1 MTKRTN
7 YSGHIRLLAV
17 ATLAVALGAAAP
29 GASAEDGASPI
40 KATLTDGRT
49 GQDAGDSGVTL
60 YAQKRKSSRGKKP
73 NRRDPQP
80 SRKSPARSKKA
91 RVPAAETLPWPDNV
105 KALAGSG
112 AVLVVDHHAARGE
125 PSELISLNPDRDYV
139 PASILKLVTSAA
151 ALSSLGPGYR
161 FRTGFYLD
169 RNGDL
174 WIKGYGD
181 PYLVSEELCLLAD
194 QLKSSGLSAVR
205 DIRVDDSFFEEGV
218 IGDGVTFTRNP
229 YDAYNSAF
237 GVNFNTVSYLIDRRA
252 GMVELNECTPITK
265 TARDIAA
272 KSRGAGGQGRGKKK
286 KSQNSGEVFLNI
298 SESPRAAEANG
309 AEVMRELLVRRG
321 VEITGE
327 IFVGGEVPSD
337 ARLIYEH
344 TSTQTLQDM
353 LTTLLRHS
361 NNFMTN
367 QIFLTMG
374 AERYGA
380 PGDFEKG
387 RQVVLDFL
395 SLYQLP
401 KLTLVEGSG
410 LSRNNHLTARQMA
423 EVLRV
428 MEPARSIIRSDTD
441 GTVFYK
447 TGTMTEVQTLAGYIE
462 RPGRPDEP
470 LSFVILLNGKYE
482 SGTRNRILAALKA
495 HLVDGEGEEETGRV

>member
-1 MTKRTN
+1 M
-7 YSGHIRLLAV
+7 RLLAV
-17 ATLAVALGAAAP
+17 AVLAFALGFAP
-29 GASAEDGASPI
+29 GASVADTASTI
-40 KATLTDGRT
+40 KATLADEQNWT
-49 GQDAGDSGVTL
+49 GAGAGPGGEIL
-60 YAQKRKSSRGKKP
+60 MAQAKRSSRGKKKP
-73 NRRDPQP
+73 SQRTSSSSSRSP
-80 SRKSPARSKKA
+80 SRKKA
-91 RVPAAETLPWPDNV
+91 PRAAAAESLPWPDNV

-112 AVLVVDHHAARGE
+112 AVLVVDHHAGRGE

-181 PYLVSEELCLLAD
+181 PYLVSEELCNVAD
-194 QLKSSGLSAVR
+194 QLKLSGLTQAR

-218 IGDGVTFTRNP
+218 VGDGVTFTRNP

-237 GVNFNTVSYLIDRRA
+237 GVNFNTVSFLIDRKA
-252 GMVELNECTPITK
+252 GMVELNECTPVTQ

-272 KSRGAGGQGRGKKK
+272 KSRGEGGGKSRGK
-286 KSQNSGEVFLNI
+286 SRSAGQRLAGETVLNI
-298 SESPRAAEANG
+298 SESPRAAETNG
-309 AEVMRELLVRRG
+309 AEVIRELLVRRG
-321 VEITGE
+321 VDMTGGVS
-327 IFVGGEVPSD
+327 VGGQVPAD

-344 TSTQTLQDM
+344 SSTHTLQDM
-353 LTTLLRHS
+353 LTVLLKYS
-361 NNFMTN
+361 NNYMTN

-374 AERYGA
+374 AEKYGV
-380 PGDFEKG
+380 PGNFEKG
-387 RQVVLDFL
+387 SRVVQDFID
-395 SLYQLP
+395 LYRLP
-401 KLTLVEGSG
+401 GLTLVEGSG

-428 MEPARSIIRSDTD
+428 MEPARSIIRSDSD
-441 GTVFYK
+441 GTVYYK

-470 LSFVILLNGKYE
+470 LSFVILLNGRYE
-482 SGTRNRILAALKA
+482 PGTRNRILAVLKA
-495 HLVDGEGEEETGRV
+495 YLVDGEGQAETGRG